1 MDRSFSLPPVTAGDL
16 PCLPNLE
23 ELSLSGCGLGDT
35 VPVSRQERPGSSASS
50 PTRTSELILPLLI
63 DLFPSIRTLD
73 LSYNALSSSS
83 FGTET
88 LSSLILSTADAP
100 SPPQQQRN
108 GLRYL
113 RLRGNKLTEL
123 DGLQGIAERFKGN
136 RELPAW
142 KLEELDLR
150 DNEISKLPPELGLL
164 PLDVFLVDGNM

>member
-1 MDRSFSLPPVTAGDL
+1 MDRSFPLQQEICPACRTWRNLVLAAAGL
-16 PCLPNLE
+16 AIHLLYRGKRNQAPAQ
-23 ELSLSGCGLGDT
+23 T
-35 VPVSRQERPGSSASS
+35 

-83 FGTET
+83 IG
-88 LSSLILSTADAP
+88 LSSLILSTAVAS

-108 GLRYL
+108 GLMYL
-113 RLRGNKLTEL
+113 RLLGSKLTEL
-123 DGLQGIAERFKGN
+123 DGLQVIAERFKGN

-142 KLEELDLR
+142 ELEELDLR
-150 DNEISKLPPELGLL
+150 DNEISKLPSELGLL

>member
-1 MDRSFSLPPVTAGDL
+1 
-16 PCLPNLE
+16 
-23 ELSLSGCGLGDT
+23 
-35 VPVSRQERPGSSASS
+35 
-50 PTRTSELILPLLI
+50 
-63 DLFPSIRTLD
+63 LFPSIRTLG

-88 LSSLILSTADAP
+88 LSSLILFTAVA
-100 SPPQQQRN
+100 SPPPQQRN

-123 DGLQGIAERFKGN
+123 AGLQGIAERFKGN
-136 RELPAW
+136 RELPTW